1 VNGIILIGG
10 ESKRMGQPKALL
22 RYQGKT
28 LVERSIELL
37 SNCCSNVYISGKVE
51 QIISCTDFS
60 IPFIADKYT
69 AIGPI
74 GGIVSSFETV
84 GNPERGLLVLAT
96 DMPLM
101 DLNTLSRLISQ
112 RDTQKYATMYIHKNS
127 GYLEPLCAIY
137 EPSAYLELKKA
148 IFRQE
153 YSMQRIFD
161 RDQLNLIGIKTPDT
175 LKNINTPEDLENIQ
189 K

>member
-28 LVERSIELL
+28 LAERSIELL
-37 SNCCSNVYISGKVE
+37 SNCCSIVYVSGKEE
-51 QIISCTDFS
+51 QQISFS
-60 IPFIADKYT
+60 DIPCPFIADKYP

-84 GNPERGLLVLAT
+84 DCPELGLLVMAT
-96 DMPLM
+96 DMPLV
-101 DLNTLSRLISQ
+101 DLDTLIQLIVQ
-112 RDTQKYATMYIHKNS
+112 RDKQKYATMYVHKNS
-127 GYLEPLCAIY
+127 GFLEPLCAIY
-137 EPSAYLELKKA
+137 EPTAYPELKKA

-153 YSMQRIFD
+153 YSMQRIFE
-161 RDQLNLIGIKTPDT
+161 RGQLNLIEIKTPDL
-175 LKNINTPEDLENIQ
+175 LKNINTPEDLENIL